1 MLDELEGPGG
11 RATREFRQKFPDEI
25 VTDNLGGQLWFGAE
39 CLAAGSSIM
48 NKVNYNPAIIHSSVE
63 VDKFS
68 IKELSIKL
76 YSPQE
81 FESEQMR
88 PLAKAVTKTLEKVR
102 SFLREQCLS
111 PTPHYTEEI
120 HENLKIFDRLFA
132 EFEFSY
138 VSCMVHVKTT
148 KEFEIQQDVICL
160 FSDTLQRAI
169 HREMITQDMVDLYD
183 PRYPIWLPIINEPQ
197 IIFF

>member
-1 MLDELEGPGG
+1 
-11 RATREFRQKFPDEI
+11 
-25 VTDNLGGQLWFGAE
+25 
-39 CLAAGSSIM
+39 
-48 NKVNYNPAIIHSSVE
+48 
-63 VDKFS
+63 
-68 IKELSIKL
+68 
-76 YSPQE
+76 
-81 FESEQMR
+81 MR

-138 VSCMVHVKTT
+138 VSCMVHVKTI
-148 KEFEIQQDVICL
+148 KGENNSVFQLMQRKFLEFEIQQDVICL

-169 HREMITQDMVDLYD
+169 ANQMISQDMVDFYD
-183 PRYPIWLPIINEPQ
+183 PR
-197 IIFF
+197 

>member
-1 MLDELEGPGG
+1 
-11 RATREFRQKFPDEI
+11 
-25 VTDNLGGQLWFGAE
+25 
-39 CLAAGSSIM
+39 
-48 NKVNYNPAIIHSSVE
+48 
-63 VDKFS
+63 
-68 IKELSIKL
+68 
-76 YSPQE
+76 
-81 FESEQMR
+81 MR

-138 VSCMVHVKTT
+138 VSCMVHVKTI
-148 KEFEIQQDVICL
+148 KGEKILCFPLMQWKFLEFEIQQDVICL

-169 HREMITQDMVDLYD
+169 GNQMISQDMVDFYD
-183 PRYPIWLPIINEPQ
+183 PR
-197 IIFF
+197 